1 MIDSIDKFQF
11 CPFCDKVIDGTA
23 LYFEEHKGV
32 YHFEPIDP
40 VVEGHRLFIP
50 GVHVEKGGRNLH
62 VHLAS
67 AMAAATKY
75 GESQEDDYNLIIS
88 LGDDATQ
95 TIDHIHVHYV
105 PRRPQDGL
113 RLPWTSH

>member
-1 MIDSIDKFQF
+1 MEVNCVF
-11 CPFCDKVIDGTA
+11 CKKIIDGSA
-23 LYFEEHKGV
+23 LYFEDHKGV
-32 YHFEPIDP
+32 YHFEPLGP
-40 VVEGHRLFIP
+40 VTKGHRLFIP

-75 GESQEDDYNLIIS
+75 AESKDDDYNLIIN
-88 LGDDATQ
+88 LGSDADQ

-113 RLPWTSH
+113 RLPWSSN